1 MSPSPDQITIVRMA
15 PGAPAAAVALRAY
28 FAEVVSRYHGRPAGE
43 QEVAIAMEDEPSHD
57 LQLPSGLLLVAR
69 DRHAVLGCAGLR
81 LVSHDMGEVT
91 RVFVAPEAR
100 GHGVGTRLLQVLE
113 AQAREHGVTRLRLD
127 TRSDLIEARRLYER
141 HGYVEIAPFNSGR
154 YAEHWY
160 AKRLV

>member
-1 MSPSPDQITIVRMA
+1 
-15 PGAPAAAVALRAY
+15 
-28 FAEVVSRYHGRPAGE
+28 
-43 QEVAIAMEDEPSHD
+43 
-57 LQLPSGLLLVAR
+57 
-69 DRHAVLGCAGLR
+69 VLGCAGLR

-154 YAEHWY
+154 
-160 AKRLV
+160 